1 MARRKKNKQEE
12 EILVDIVEVRDNFQ
26 GFYDKNQKVIWG
38 VLGGL
43 VLLVGGYFIY
53 TQLYLEPRQKEAM
66 TQMYQAQKQFEQDS
80 FAKALTNPGALYPG
94 FLDIQD
100 RYKGTKAAN
109 LASYYAGV
117 SYLNLGKYEAAID
130 YLKSYKPT
138 NPEMTIMKN
147 GAMGDAYA
155 ELQDFGQAM
164 SNYQKAANSNNDFLT
179 PYYLK
184 KVGMLHERNGN
195 AADAAKVYST
205 IKEDYPQS
213 NEARDIDKFLARVAG

>member
-26 GFYDKNQKVIWG
+26 GFYEKNQKVIWG
-38 VLGGL
+38 ALGGL

-66 TQMYQAQKQFEQDS
+66 AQMYQAQRQFEQDS

-100 RYKGTKAAN
+100 QYGGTKAAN

-117 SYLNLGKYEAAID
+117 SYLNLGKFEAAID
-130 YLKSYKPT
+130 YLKSYSAS
-138 NPEMTIMKN
+138 NGEMSIMKN
-147 GAMGDAYA
+147 GALGDAYS
-155 ELQDFGQAM
+155 ETQNLGQAM
-164 SNYQKAANSNNDFLT
+164 SYYQKAANSNNDFLT

-184 KVGMLHERNGN
+184 KVGMLHERNGDK
-195 AADAAKVYST
+195 AAAAKVYSQ
-205 IKEDYPQS
+205 IKEKFPQS
-213 NEARDIDKFLARVAG
+213 NEGRDIEKFLARTEG

>member
-12 EILVDIVEVRDNFQ
+12 DILVDIVDVRDNFQ
-26 GFYDKNQKVIWG
+26 GFYEKNQKVIWG

-66 TQMYQAQKQFEQDS
+66 TQMYQAQRQFEQDS

-100 RYKGTKAAN
+100 QYGGTKAAN
-109 LASYYAGV
+109 LAGYYAGV
-117 SYLNLGKYEAAID
+117 SYLNLGKFDAAVD
-130 YLKSYKPT
+130 YLKSYKAS
-138 NPEMTIMKN
+138 NPEMAIMKN
-147 GAMGDAYA
+147 GALGDAYS

-164 SNYQKAANSNNDFLT
+164 SSYQKAANSNNDFLT

-195 AADAAKVYST
+195 AAEASKVYNK
-205 IKEDYPQS
+205 IKADFPQS
-213 NEARDIDKFLARVAG
+213 NEARDIDKFLARVTG

>member
-12 EILVDIVEVRDNFQ
+12 DILVDIVDVRDNFQ
-26 GFYDKNQKVIWG
+26 GFYEKNQKVIWG

-43 VLLVGGYFIY
+43 VLLVGGYFVY

-100 RYKGTKAAN
+100 QYGGTKAAN
-109 LASYYAGV
+109 LASYYSGV
-117 SYLNLGKYEAAID
+117 SYLNLGKFDAAVD
-130 YLKSYKPT
+130 YLKSYKPS
-138 NPEMTIMKN
+138 NPEMSIMKN
-147 GAMGDAYA
+147 GALGDAYS

-164 SNYQKAANSNNDFLT
+164 SSYQKAANSNNDFLT

-195 AADAAKVYST
+195 AAEAGKVYNK
-205 IKEDYPQS
+205 IKADFPQS
-213 NEARDIDKFLARVAG
+213 NEARDIDKFLARVTG